1 MKTLFRQFI
10 VLSSLGLLAI
20 SSAQTNSISIKH
32 ESGTYTANQAAKRVV
47 VLEYS
52 FLDSL
57 IAVGLPP
64 VGAAIGTQAGD
75 RGAPPYL
82 RLLLGGITEV
92 GSRAAPNLEVMLRL
106 KPDVI
111 VADAFVHKALEPN
124 LKAIAPVI
132 MFNSRRG
139 SYDDLQSQSLELGK
153 LVGKEALA
161 KTLLEEQSRLIQ
173 KAKAFANSKA
183 PSFVAAVATPTSLT
197 LHSTESFIGSLLEK
211 LGRKNAVKPQGTATQ
226 YEVSLEAL
234 VSLNP
239 ATLALFTGG
248 DEKPITEEWAKNPL
262 WQRLEAVKR
271 NRVFV
276 FDRDLW
282 TRSRGPIALKKIV
295 AEAINS
301 GLLADKK

>member
-1 MKTLFRQFI
+1 MKIPILLTALAACTA
-10 VLSSLGLLAI
+10 LGL
-20 SSAQTNSISIKH
+20 AQGGIGIKH
-32 ESGTYTANQAAKRVV
+32 ETGTFTSPTPSKRVV

-57 IAVGLPP
+57 IAVGVPP

-82 RLLLGGITEV
+82 KTMLAGIVEV

-111 VADAFVHKALEPN
+111 VADAFVHKALENN
-124 LKAIAPVI
+124 LKAIAPTI

-139 SYDDLQSQSLELGK
+139 SYDDLQSQSLELGR

-161 KTLLEEQSRLIQ
+161 RTLLEEQNRLLQ
-173 KAKAFANSKA
+173 KAKAFANPKA
-183 PSFVAAVATPTSLT
+183 PSFVAAVATPASLT
-197 LHSTESFIGSLLEK
+197 LHSTESFIGSLLER
-211 LGRKNAVKPQGTATQ
+211 LGRKNAIKPQGSATQ
-226 YEVSLEAL
+226 FETTLEAL
-234 VSLNP
+234 IAQNP
-239 ATLALFTGG
+239 ATLVLFTAP

-282 TRSRGPIALKKIV
+282 TRSRGPMALKKIV

-301 GLLADKK
+301 GLLADRK

>member
-1 MKTLFRQFI
+1 MTKVIIAAT
-10 VLSSLGLLAI
+10 LAI
-20 SSAQTNSISIKH
+20 SSIFISSLAQTSNISIKH
-32 ESGTYTANQAAKRVV
+32 ETGTYTATQTTKRVV

-52 FLDSL
+52 FLDTL
-57 IAVGLPP
+57 IALGVKPI
-64 VGAAIGTQAGD
+64 GAAIGTQAGD

-82 RLLLGGITEV
+82 RPLLSGITEV

-111 VADAFVHKALEPN
+111 VADAFVHKTLEAN

-139 SYDDLQSQSLELGK
+139 SYDDLQSQTFELAK
-153 LVGKEALA
+153 LVGKESLA
-161 KTLLEEQSRLIQ
+161 KTLLEEQTRLIQ

-183 PSFVAAVATPTSLT
+183 PSFIAAVATPTSLT
-197 LHSTESFIGSLLEK
+197 LHSTESFIGSLLER

-226 YEVSLEAL
+226 FEISLEAL

-239 ATLALFTGG
+239 ATLALFTGSF
-248 DEKPITEEWAKNPL
+248 EKPITEEWAKNPL

>member
-1 MKTLFRQFI
+1 MLKRTLGLTL
-10 VLSSLGLLAI
+10 LSSLILAQ
-20 SSAQTNSISIKH
+20 AQTNSFSIKH
-32 ESGTYTANQAAKRVV
+32 ETGTYTATQAAKRVV

-57 IAVGLPP
+57 IAVGVSP

-82 RLLLGGITEV
+82 RPLLTGITEV

-111 VADAFVHKALEPN
+111 VADAFVHKTLEAN
-124 LKAIAPVI
+124 LKAIAPTI

-139 SYDDLQSQSLELGK
+139 SYDDLQSQTLELAK
-153 LVGKEALA
+153 LVGKEVLA
-161 KTLLEEQSRLIQ
+161 KRLLEEQARLIQ
-173 KAKAFANSKA
+173 KAKAFANPKA

-197 LHSTESFIGSLLEK
+197 LHSTESFIGSLLER
-211 LGRKNAVKPQGTATQ
+211 LGRKNAVKPQGTASQ
-226 YEVSLEAL
+226 FEVSLEAL
-234 VSLNP
+234 ITLNP
-239 ATLALFTGG
+239 ATLALFTGSF
-248 DEKPITEEWAKNPL
+248 EKPITEEWAKNPL

>member
-1 MKTLFRQFI
+1 MKKHLVALTF
-10 VLSSLGLLAI
+10 SSLCVVGL
-20 SSAQTNSISIKH
+20 AQSNFSIKH
-32 ESGTYTANQAAKRVV
+32 ETGTFTANKPVKRVV
-47 VLEYS
+47 ILEYS

-57 IAVGLPP
+57 IAVGVPP
-64 VGAAIGTQAGD
+64 IGAAIGTQAGD

-82 RLLLGGITEV
+82 RSLLSGITEV
-92 GSRAAPNLEVMLRL
+92 GSRAAPNLEVMLRI

-111 VADAFVHKALEPN
+111 VADAFVHKNIEAN

-139 SYDDLQSQSLELGK
+139 SYDDLQSQTLELAK

-161 KTLLEEQSRLIQ
+161 KTLLEEQARLIL

-183 PSFVAAVATPTSLT
+183 PSFVAAVATPTGLT

-226 YEVSLEAL
+226 FEVSLEAL
-234 VSLNP
+234 VTINP
-239 ATLALFTGG
+239 STLALFTAS

-271 NRVFV
+271 NRVFT